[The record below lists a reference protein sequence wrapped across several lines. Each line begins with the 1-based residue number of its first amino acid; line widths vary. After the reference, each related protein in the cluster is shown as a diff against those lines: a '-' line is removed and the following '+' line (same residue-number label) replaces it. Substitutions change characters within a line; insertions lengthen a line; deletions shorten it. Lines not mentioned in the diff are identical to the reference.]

1 MLPLPLPISL
11 YICRLRTPR
20 VIGKVGVECNS
31 IASKEEMEDQKSDLI
46 VFLCILDLNICIQY
60 TRQNVM

>member
-11 YICRLRTPR
+11 YICRLRTPH